1 MTVHKS
7 KQSFLFKSFNIF
19 NNYTLDVSLKHEF
32 FFLPLE
38 LMVCLRHRL
47 LNMTLCRIK
56 NIQMTTHIK
65 RHAFFDTL
73 PLCLAVT
80 PWGMLCG
87 SLGLQMGLDIWQAQ
101 AMSLLVFAGAVQLS
115 ALGLFG
121 AGASFSAM
129 LTSSLVISA
138 RHLLYS
144 ADMRQH
150 ILQLPTKWRLSL
162 GFLLTDE
169 MYALSVAHTQKTGGF
184 DRHYALISGFTF
196 YALWNLA
203 TCVGIILGSQA
214 GDLTSLGLEFA
225 IAATFIALVVP
236 YVKTHPVVA
245 CVLTS
250 GIMMFVLTYY
260 AVSQALLLATAS
272 GMIVGFILDSQHEQ
286 RQRKNTEEASL

>member
-1 MTVHKS
+1 MTKHI
-7 KQSFLFKSFNIF
+7 QRQAFL
-19 NNYTLDVSLKHEF
+19 
-32 FFLPLE
+32 
-38 LMVCLRHRL
+38 
-47 LNMTLCRIK
+47 
-56 NIQMTTHIK
+56 
-65 RHAFFDTL
+65 DTL

-129 LTSSLVISA
+129 LTSSFVISA

-169 MYALSVAHTQKTGGF
+169 MYALSVAHTQKTGTF
-184 DRHYALISGFTF
+184 DRHYALVSGFTF

-203 TCVGIILGSQA
+203 TCIGIILGSQA

-236 YVKTHPVVA
+236 YIKTHPVVA
-245 CVLTS
+245 CVFTS
-250 GIMMFVLTYY
+250 ATMMFILTYY
-260 AVSQALLLATAS
+260 DINQALLISTAT
-272 GMIVGFILDSQHEQ
+272 GMVVGFILDTHNEK
-286 RQRKNTEEASL
+286 RQRNRTSEALL